1 LSLTLT
7 HSFFFNCGSRLFA
20 FGGTGFVLGIAFLGS
35 RTINTIGTQ
44 QHYYLHTHFIILLF
58 FPDHIFVSTPFCC
71 FFFFFWIGEKITTK
85 LTPAKSFATQ
95 QGASVAVLT
104 SSALGLPVSTSYCL
118 VGAVAGIGIAD
129 RCLRGSGT

>member
-1 LSLTLT
+1 MQQFLRSQ
-7 HSFFFNCGSRLFA
+7 FF
-20 FGGTGFVLGIAFLGS
+20 
-35 RTINTIGTQ
+35 
-44 QHYYLHTHFIILLF
+44 LL
-58 FPDHIFVSTPFCC
+58 
-71 FFFFFWIGEKITTK
+71 FFFFWIGEKITTK
-85 LTPAKSFATQ
+85 LTPAKSFANQ